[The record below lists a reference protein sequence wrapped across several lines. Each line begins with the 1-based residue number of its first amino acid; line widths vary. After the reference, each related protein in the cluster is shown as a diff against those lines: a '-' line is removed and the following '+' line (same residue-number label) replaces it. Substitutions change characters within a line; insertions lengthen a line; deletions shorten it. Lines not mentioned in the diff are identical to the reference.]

1 MQTVS
6 KLNDLEAIQMRNTSQ
21 KNNIKALDAIE
32 ETIMQS
38 DKRGEYKPIAED
50 EFTKRKA
57 QLEQMAKAT
66 MQKVRKPISFK
77 PDPETLAAFKEKAEH
92 EGLPYQ
98 TLLNFLMKQY
108 VDGGFKLA
116 IVHNKGT
123 SH

>member
-1 MQTVS
+1 
-6 KLNDLEAIQMRNTSQ
+6 MRNTSQ

-32 ETIMQS
+32 ETIMQA
-38 DKRGEYKPIAED
+38 DKHGEYKSITED

-77 PDPETLAAFKEKAEH
+77 PDPATLAAFKEKAEH

-108 VDGGFKLA
+108 VDGNFKLA
-116 IVHNKGT
+116 IVHNQSAFQQSTTQNGAHHKY
-123 SH
+123 